1 MRLPC
6 YLPTVTTTALAPS
19 LAAALRI
26 RTDRLNPCTGLRPLP
41 PDLTRPAFHRAAEV
55 RRIGLVVWGM
65 GGENRK
71 HAAADKKVEEK
82 EEGEKGRRN
91 TKNAEIGEPGDLQE
105 DQAGVRWQT

>member
-1 MRLPC
+1 
-6 YLPTVTTTALAPS
+6 
-19 LAAALRI
+19 
-26 RTDRLNPCTGLRPLP
+26 
-41 PDLTRPAFHRAAEV
+41 
-55 RRIGLVVWGM
+55 M